1 MAIRRHRVLVIDD
14 DPRIPEIIRSLLEA
28 TSRFEVQTGSR
39 PALALDAARSFR
51 PDLIILDVNMPGKD
65 GGEVAR
71 EIAGD
76 RSLASTPILFLTSL
90 ISKSETGGRTTVRGG
105 MPFLAKPVTR
115 ESLLAA
121 VNSLI
126 PDAT

>member
-1 MAIRRHRVLVIDD
+1 MLVIDD
-14 DPRIPEIIRSLLEA
+14 DPRIPEIVRSLLEA

-71 EIAGD
+71 EIGRD
-76 RSLASTPILFLTSL
+76 PSLSSTPILFLTSL
-90 ISKSETGGRTTVRGG
+90 LSKSETGGSATVRGG

-115 ESLLAA
+115 DDLLAA
-121 VNSLI
+121 VNALI
-126 PDAT
+126 PSFP